1 MRKLKLD
8 VNALRVESFEAYA
21 GDGRALGT
29 VRGNMPSPGYSA
41 DGTCFED
48 TCACANTSPRPSCRD
63 CSWDELCFSLPPVCD

>member
-21 GDGRALGT
+21 RGGRALGT
-29 VRGNMPSPGYSA
+29 VRGNSGAERSV

-48 TCACANTSPRPSCRD
+48 TCACANTSPRPSCMD
-63 CSWDELCFSLPPVCD
+63 CSWDEACFSLPPVCD

>member
-8 VNALRVESFEAYA
+8 VNALRVESFEAYT
-21 GDGRALGT
+21 GDGRAIGT
-29 VRGNMPSPGYSA
+29 VRGNSGPERSV

-63 CSWDELCFSLPPVCD
+63 CSWEDACFSLPPVCD